1 MDSKIYDSIL
11 NTIKKLIGTDIDY
24 GVFDI
29 DLVVAINSAF
39 MILNQ
44 LGIGPDKPYNITG
57 PDETWKDFFGDE
69 EVFALAKSYIYLRTK
84 LLFDPPTSGV
94 LHEAVERQISE
105 FEWRMHIQAD
115 YNDAVKD
122 EPIPDNPETPSEG
135 GGTLDHSQLINR
147 DRPDQHPIGAITGL
161 EGELDTIPR
170 AMTKD
175 ELLDILND
183 EGGDKLGLAR
193 DLFKSRR
200 SKDSLGESQS

>member
-44 LGIGPDKPYNITG
+44 LGVGPDKPFSITG
-57 PDETWKDFFGDE
+57 PNETWKDFFGE
-69 EVFALAKSYIYLRTK
+69 EEIFALAKSYIYLRTK
-84 LLFDPPTSGV
+84 LLFDPPASGV

-105 FEWRMHIQAD
+105 FEWRIHIQAD
-115 YNDAVKD
+115 YNDAIK
-122 EPIPDNPETPSEG
+122 ENPEDPDTPI
-135 GGTLDHSQLINR
+135 GGTTDHSQLINR
-147 DRPDQHPIGAITGL
+147 DLPGQHPIGAISGL

-170 AMTKD
+170 AMTQE
-175 ELLDILND
+175 ELFDILNG
-183 EGGDKLGLAR
+183 EGGGRLGRAGSI
-193 DLFKSRR
+193 FKSRQ
-200 SKDSLGESQS
+200 SKRILGADQN